1 MKAGIIGIGH
11 GSRVLFHAFELSKIE
26 VYGISSKHYKKA
38 DNIRKKLKIFKVYKN
53 WINLVADENI
63 QIVAIAVPPKFQT
76 EIIKQLK
83 KKKIDSKV
91 VYANRL
97 QLFDIIRVV
106 KEIILNHRSDE
117 FYVNVASGSKIHSVG
132 LMMACMIFD
141 ERSDIHPFYAQA
153 KQYLHTKV
161 SEPQTKGIKEIHH
174 LPTYQIMTP
183 KLEHLLALKIIN
195 ENGGKIKKKD
205 MAEKAEEHQPPL
217 ITVNARPNN
226 FSQARFASLD
236 KNIISPLEKNWKYI
250 KIKKLGRTRWIEL
263 TDEGKYAC
271 EFLI

>member
-1 MKAGIIGIGH
+1 MKLRVHIAPVGFEIDRITIPAKDMRADKVWLIGH
-11 GSRVLFHAFELSKIE
+11 SNFSEDDARPFLNKVQKILKKNNIE
-26 VYGISSKHYKKA
+26 V
-38 DNIRKKLKIFKVYKN
+38 KVSN
-53 WINLVADENI
+53 
-63 QIVAIAVPPKFQT
+63 
-76 EIIKQLK
+76 
-83 KKKIDSKV
+83 
-91 VYANRL
+91 ANRFK
-97 QLFDIIRVV
+97 LFDIVKTV
-106 KEIILNHRSDE
+106 KEIIYQEKENKNEIYL
-117 FYVNVASGSKIHSVG
+117 NVASGSKIHSVG

-161 SEPQTKGIKEIHH
+161 SEPQTQGIKEIHH

-183 KLEHLLALKIIN
+183 KEEHLLALKIIN

>member
-1 MKAGIIGIGH
+1 MKSLSMPTIHIAPVG
-11 GSRVLFHAFELSKIE
+11 FEVDRIVEPAVSD
-26 VYGISSKHYKKA
+26 KA
-38 DNIRKKLKIFKVYKN
+38 DLVYLIMHHNVSDDKATKFAEKITLKLKKKRIKTKIVY
-53 WINLVADENI
+53 ADRFDLFEI
-63 QIVAIAVPPKFQT
+63 IRVIK
-76 EIIKQLK
+76 EIIKNER
-83 KKKIDSKV
+83 DS
-91 VYANRL
+91 
-97 QLFDIIRVV
+97 Q
-106 KEIILNHRSDE
+106 ILL
-117 FYVNVASGSKIHSVG
+117 NVASGSKIHSVG

-250 KIKKLGRTRWIEL
+250 KIIHFFENVFFSQAW
-263 TDEGKYAC
+263 
-271 EFLI
+271 